1 MVLLAKDKSNTIE
14 VLLSITLLNSFINHD
29 EFVSMNNMLR
39 ENDDMKEAVKNLKIS
54 AVYQK
59 L

>member
-1 MVLLAKDKSNTIE
+1 MVLLTKDKSNTTE
-14 VLLSITLLNSFINHD
+14 VLLSITLLNSFISHD
-29 EFVSMNNMLR
+29 KFVSMNNMLR

>member
-1 MVLLAKDKSNTIE
+1 MVLLAKDKSNTTE

>member
-1 MVLLAKDKSNTIE
+1 MVLLAKDKSNTTE
-14 VLLSITLLNSFINHD
+14 VLLSITLLNSFISHD

>member
-1 MVLLAKDKSNTIE
+1 MVLLAKDKSNTTE
-14 VLLSITLLNSFINHD
+14 VLLSITLLNSFISHD

-39 ENDDMKEAVKNLKIS
+39 ENDDMKEAVRNLKIS

>member
-1 MVLLAKDKSNTIE
+1 MVLLAKDKSNTTE
-14 VLLSITLLNSFINHD
+14 VLLSITLLNSFISHD
-29 EFVSMNNMLR
+29 KFVSMNNMLR